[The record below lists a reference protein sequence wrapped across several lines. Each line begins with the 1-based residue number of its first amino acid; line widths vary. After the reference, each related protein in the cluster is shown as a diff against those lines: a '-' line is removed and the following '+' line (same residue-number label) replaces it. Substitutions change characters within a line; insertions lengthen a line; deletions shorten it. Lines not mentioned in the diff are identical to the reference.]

1 MLGNIFRVF
10 KAGRFLFNFY
20 QGLKADAEKFENET
34 NNRKHN
40 KDVVTNKKP
49 KRTNRRKGNP

>member
-1 MLGNIFRVF
+1 MIGNIFKVI
-10 KAGRFLFNFY
+10 KVGKFLFNFY
-20 QGLKADAEKFENET
+20 EGLKADAEKFENEK

-49 KRTNRRKGNP
+49 KRTDRSKRNP

>member
-1 MLGNIFRVF
+1 
-10 KAGRFLFNFY
+10 
-20 QGLKADAEKFENET
+20 LKADAEKFENEK

-49 KRTNRRKGNP
+49 KRTDRSKRNP